1 MFSIA
6 WLLCKEGLFDLVR
19 VLAGCCLVPVSQLR
33 ACAVQRRGKVTQ
45 DMPDWTTWWKV
56 TNFDLLAIRKK
67 IYLYNVMNISSMYTS
82 KINKN

>member
-6 WLLCKEGLFDLVR
+6 WLLCKDGLFVLVR
-19 VLAGCCLVPVSQLR
+19 VLAGCCSVPISQLR
-33 ACAVQRRGKVTQ
+33 ACALQRRGKMTL
-45 DMPDWTTWWKV
+45 DLPDLTTTWKV